1 VAKSDEGEENLFQT
15 HSREVV
21 SEFDKKK
28 SLNDK
33 ASVEVLKVETLMEA
47 SETK

>member
-1 VAKSDEGEENLFQT
+1 VAKSDEGEENLLLT
-15 HSREVV
+15 HLREVP

-28 SLNDK
+28 SINYK
-33 ASVEVLKVETLMEA
+33 APAEVLNIETLMEA